1 MAMVDISGLDKAEVL
16 YALYNSSHYQGIS
29 FLGMVNNYTLED
41 CRKDFEE
48 SKSKYFDYLHGKVI
62 KVNLSGDNFDPFLYD
77 RDCGEGAAQE
87 AIDKLRKSC

>member
-1 MAMVDISGLDKAEVL
+1 MAMVDISGLDKSEVL

-29 FLGMVNNYTLED
+29 FLGSRENYTLQD

-48 SKSKYFDYLHGKVI
+48 SESKYFDYLHGKVI
-62 KVNLSGDNFDPFLYD
+62 KVNLSGDSFDPYLYD